1 MHASSTPYQRYKQQE
16 VLTASPIELII
27 MLYDGCI
34 KQLKLARIAIQES
47 EIENANKSLQ
57 KASRIIVEL
66 VNSLDFHYPMAKDL
80 LNLYEFMLGEI
91 RSCNATKDVG
101 PIEGVLELLGTL
113 RESWVQIARSGI
125 GSLAVMEE

>member
-1 MHASSTPYQRYKQQE
+1 MHALANPYQKYKQQE

-27 MLYDGCI
+27 MLYDGCM
-34 KQLKLARIAIQES
+34 KQLKLARIAIQDR

-66 VNSLDFHYPMAKDL
+66 VNSLDFHYPIAKDL

-91 RSCNATKDVG
+91 RTCNVTKETG
-101 PIEGVLELLGTL
+101 PIEGVLELLGSL
-113 RESWVQIARSGI
+113 RESWVQIARRGV